1 MFLSS
6 RIMPIQSIF
15 LCTFALA
22 NQYASI
28 MVIDFNGM
36 AEARIMGFKG
46 GEGELRTRNY
56 VDENIKIMRSAL
68 APGAS
73 SGDHPHEVNCE
84 VIYVLKGVMT
94 FFCDGEKESV
104 AAGQVHYCPK
114 GHVHHFINETPEAV
128 EYLAIVPEL
137 R

>member
-1 MFLSS
+1 
-6 RIMPIQSIF
+6 
-15 LCTFALA
+15 
-22 NQYASI
+22 

-94 FFCDGEKESV
+94 FFCDG
-104 AAGQVHYCPK
+104 PK